1 VLIYVVTT
9 NHNSKPYLPIARL
22 SLYSVFKAVL
32 EINKQNEYK
41 ILLVDSASTDGSFEE
56 LRELGEELSRE
67 TSIAFEAI
75 QLRKDL
81 GNSFAYAYG
90 FLYSRSN
97 GADYIIYM
105 DNDFIITNPET
116 LLRMQKLAEKLS
128 RAGIRYYA
136 VAPMFI
142 LDNRE
147 RGLKIARSNIDP
159 RSALKSMKT
168 DIEVNAS
175 RKILVTNIAYVDILG
190 RITRPFDCNLLECK
204 DNAEIGREFTI
215 SPFVPSTFS
224 LHPSQVA
231 PLFPLLYIWGD
242 DQITAIHH
250 ALRGYYSFV
259 IPGVLGIHY
268 IESTGKTSSPRR
280 AYYSL
285 RNLVLSYFSTGGNKY
300 LFYTVTSAYELFIWA
315 PLSLVELKKYIK
327 MKYYALGGYAPSSVT
342 KHAVAGFIHG
352 LLLRK
357 KVEMSIDKW
366 FRKYLRE
373 PPRRDFLD
381 YFTYKGTDNA
391 NIVRLLLY
399 IITGK
404 QELLAGN
411 KKSSPLKHAVYK
423 G

>member
-1 VLIYVVTT
+1 MITT
-9 NHNSKPYLPIARL
+9 NYNSKPYLPIAKL
-22 SLYSVFKAVL
+22 SLYSVFKAVS
-32 EINKQNEYK
+32 EINRQNEYK

-56 LRELGEELSRE
+56 LRELGEKLSME
-67 TSIAFEAI
+67 TGIVFEAI
-75 QLRKDL
+75 KLKKDL

-90 FLYSRSN
+90 FLHSRGK

-105 DNDFIITNPET
+105 DNDFVITNPKT
-116 LLRMQKLAEKLS
+116 LLGMQKLAEKLS

-147 RGLKIARSNIDP
+147 RGLKIASSNTDP
-159 RSALKSMKT
+159 RSAIESMQT
-168 DIEVNAS
+168 DIEINAS
-175 RKILVTNIAYVDILG
+175 GKILATNIAYIDILG
-190 RITRPFDCNLLECK
+190 RIIHPFDCNLLECK
-204 DNAEIGREFTI
+204 NNAGIGREFII

-259 IPGVLGIHY
+259 VPGVLGIHY
-268 IESTGKTSSPRR
+268 IESTRKTSSPRR

-300 LFYTVTSAYELFIWA
+300 LFYTITSAYELFIWA

-327 MKYYALGGYAPSSVT
+327 MKYYALGGYAPSNVT

-357 KVEMSIDKW
+357 KVERSIDKW

-381 YFTYKGTDNA
+381 YFTYKETDNA